1 MTDGP
6 KRLGIPLS
14 YSVLLHVV
22 IVALFFITISE
33 TPTTFKAPLEPETI
47 TATVLDESKVKAEV
61 DRLKKQEQ
69 DERRSE
75 QLRQRRVE
83 EARKQETQRL
93 AELKR
98 QNKAE
103 EQRAREAAE
112 KRKLE
117 QAEDVKQ
124 IALLKKQ
131 KQDEENRL
139 EDIRK
144 KKQEAEKERKDEEKR
159 LLELAE
165 KRKLEAKKQ
174 QQIKQRKE
182 VEREAAEQR
191 LAEQKK
197 RQAEAEI
204 ERAAASNRANKAITD
219 AKVLIQQKVDRNW
232 LRPPATAQGLSCRI
246 QVKLIPGGEVVD
258 ARVIRG
264 SGNTAFDRSAESAV
278 RKASPL
284 PLPTDPELFSPFRNF
299 DFEFK
304 PDA

>member
-1 MTDGP
+1 MTDGR

-47 TATVLDESKVKAEV
+47 TATVLDESKVRAEIN
-61 DRLKKQEQ
+61 RLKNQEQ
-69 DERRSE
+69 DKRRSE
-75 QLRQRRVE
+75 QLRQQRAKQ
-83 EARKQETQRL
+83 ARKQESQRL

-98 QNKAE
+98 QHKAE
-103 EQRAREAAE
+103 EQRAREEAE
-112 KRKLE
+112 KRKVQ
-117 QAEDVKQ
+117 QAEEIEQ

-131 KQDEENRL
+131 QEEEEARL
-139 EDIRK
+139 EEIRK
-144 KKQEAEKERKDEEKR
+144 KKQETEKHRKLEEQR
-159 LLELAE
+159 LTELAE
-165 KRKLEAKKQ
+165 KRKLEVKEQ
-174 QQIKQRKE
+174 QQRKQRE
-182 VEREAAEQR
+182 EAERKAAEQR

-197 RQAEAEI
+197 RLAEDKI
-204 ERAAASNRANKAITD
+204 ERAAAANRANKAIAD
-219 AKVLIQQKVDRNW
+219 AKVLIQQKVNRNW

-246 QVKLIPGGEVVD
+246 QVKLIPGGDVID

-264 SGNTAFDRSAESAV
+264 SGNAAFDRSAEGAV
-278 RKASPL
+278 LKASPL
-284 PLPTDPELFSPFRNF
+284 PLPTDPELFSLFRNF